1 MRSLNALAL
10 RRPRSVLIAWGAVI
24 LILSAIGLGAQ
35 NRLSTGSIV
44 PPGSESARTNQLDE
58 MGFGP
63 NDSLLILLKGPR
75 AQIERQGPVLVH
87 KLRQH
92 WSVLSPWDPG
102 HDSSRLR
109 PSATRALV
117 LLDLTAASVND
128 LEARL
133 EVVGGIVRHS
143 LAPPVSARMTG
154 FTAIKSAIRA
164 ETLHSAALAQLIS
177 IPILIV
183 VLLLVF
189 RAPIAAAVPGIIGV
203 GTVGAS
209 AGVISLLG
217 PSMELSA
224 LAVSTAAM
232 MGLALGVDYS
242 LLIVSRFREE
252 LAAKP
257 GVDNARAARTAAS
270 TAGRT
275 VLFAGAIL
283 LTTMIVA
290 VLLSPGDLL
299 LSVTIGVTTAV
310 VISMVSGTLVVPALL
325 LLLGGHIDRW
335 HIGSPVRRSTL
346 LPVLANFATRRA
358 LLILAASA
366 LALAALGALALGL
379 QTTALNV
386 RVLPASNPARRNVE
400 AVAKLVGYGYVTP
413 FEIALHT
420 PHGLITEPR
429 TLEAVDR
436 FQNQLLKDPGV
447 SSLIGPGALASNTG
461 SVLEVPRQLP
471 KLRKQAAKATSG
483 VARLRKGLRQASIG
497 ADQLREGAQ
506 QAQAGVARLGDGAGQ
521 LNAGAA
527 ALSRG
532 VHTAASDSRELA
544 QGESTAARGA
554 TKLRDGATAASNG
567 SQRLLQGVAVI
578 DADAADLEEGM
589 KKLTA
594 TLGADSGKAPSV
606 GPGLSAVDEQLH
618 AAWNALERMT
628 VGRGDADY
636 APALAAVANAT
647 AITSGINPATGAHS
661 ASALPSTMAQTSEG
675 MEALASEAR
684 DLSSTATE
692 LQNAVRQVRTG
703 AAALNHGL
711 SQLQHGQTQLS
722 SGLDHAAQRVGAA
735 QSQFGRLVAGAG
747 QLAAGTSQLSNGIGQ
762 LGAINRL
769 TTGDGELATRLA
781 QGYRDAAP
789 LAHGL
794 GRSTHTLDD
803 FPNLSGQLSG
813 GHMLLAGIQ
822 SADPAQRSQLSYV
835 LDIDGAGQDARM
847 FIFPTVYPTANASS
861 KLHDRLVRETAAFA
875 RRAGIE
881 AAVGGPGSY
890 FVDFQRV
897 VSAFIPRL
905 ILVLSL
911 LTFVLLVVVLRA
923 LPIPAVAIALN
934 LMIVAATFGL
944 LKVLFQGAHPL
955 IAGPGSI
962 DVTTAAGIFTI
973 LFALS
978 LDYQVFLL
986 TRMREGFLRAGDAD
1000 EAIRHGIAHTA
1011 RVVTGAAMIMAAV
1024 FLSFGASEFAIPRQL
1039 GIGLAIAVL
1048 LDALLLRLFML
1059 PAAMHLLGARGWWMP
1074 RWLDRALPHFDLEGD
1089 TDVEDDTDTHAA
1101 GLYAPAQATALN

>member
-1 MRSLNALAL
+1 VRSLTALAL
-10 RRPRSVLIAWGAVI
+10 RRPRSVLVAWGAIIIV
-24 LILSAIGLGAQ
+24 LAAIGLGAQ

-44 PPGSESARTNQLDE
+44 PPGSQSARTAVLDE
-58 MGFGP
+58 TGFGP
-63 NDSLLILLKGPR
+63 NDSLLILLEGPR
-75 AQIERQGPVLVH
+75 SQIERQGPTLVH
-87 KLRQH
+87 KLRRS
-92 WSVLSPWDPG
+92 WSLLSPWDPG
-102 HDSSRLR
+102 HQSSRLR

-117 LLDLTAASVND
+117 LLDLTARSVND

-133 EVVGGIVRHS
+133 EVIRGIVRHS
-143 LAPPVSARMTG
+143 LAPPVRAQITG

-164 ETLHSAALAQLIS
+164 ETLHSAAVAQLIS
-177 IPILIV
+177 IPILVV

-189 RAPIAAAVPGIIGV
+189 RAPLAAAVPGIIGV

-217 PSMELSA
+217 RSMELSA

-252 LAAKP
+252 LAAGP
-257 GVDNARAARTAAS
+257 DIDSAHAARTAAS

-283 LTTMIVA
+283 LTTMMVA

-310 VISMVSGTLVVPALL
+310 VISMVSGIVVVPALL
-325 LLLGGHIDRW
+325 LLFGSRIDRW
-335 HIGSPVRRSTL
+335 HLGSPVRHSRL
-346 LPVLANFATRRA
+346 LPALAAFAIRRA
-358 LLILAASA
+358 PAILAASV
-366 LALAALGALALGL
+366 LALAALGALALDL
-379 QTTALNV
+379 HTAALNV
-386 RVLPASNPARRNVE
+386 RVLPASNPARRNVT
-400 AVAKLVGYGYVTP
+400 AVSKLVGYGYVTP

-429 TLEAVDR
+429 TLDAVEH
-436 FQNQLLKDPGV
+436 FQSQLLKDPGV
-447 SSLIGPGALASNTG
+447 LSLIGPGALASNAG

-471 KLRKQAAKATSG
+471 TLRKQAARATSG
-483 VARLRKGLRQASIG
+483 IARLRKGLHQASVGAERLREGAHRARAGIARLGNG
-497 ADQLREGAQ
+497 ADQL
-506 QAQAGVARLGDGAGQ
+506 D
-521 LNAGAA
+521 AGAA

-532 VHTAASDSRELA
+532 VHTAAHDSRELA
-544 QGESTAARGA
+544 KGESSAARGA
-554 TKLRDGATAASNG
+554 AELRDGATTASSG
-567 SQRLLQGVAVI
+567 SRRLLQGVAVI
-578 DADAADLEEGM
+578 DAEAADLDEGM
-589 KKLTA
+589 HKLTA
-594 TLGADSGKAPSV
+594 TLSADSSKAPSIE
-606 GPGLSAVDEQLH
+606 PGLSAAEEQLH

-628 VGRGDADY
+628 VGRGDTAY
-636 APALAAVANAT
+636 ASLLTAVANAT
-647 AITSGINPATGAHS
+647 AITSGVDPATGAHT
-661 ASALPSTMAQTSEG
+661 ASALPSTLAQGSEA
-675 MEALASEAR
+675 MEGLASEAR
-684 DLSSTATE
+684 DLSGATTE
-692 LQNAVRQVRTG
+692 LQSAVRQVRKG
-703 AAALNHGL
+703 AMALDHGL
-711 SQLQHGQTQLS
+711 SRLQHGQSQLS
-722 SGLDHAAQRVGAA
+722 SGLDDAARRVGAA

-747 QLAAGTSQLSNGIGQ
+747 QLANGTSQLSSGIGR
-762 LGAINRL
+762 LGAIGRL
-769 TTGDGELATRLA
+769 ATGNGRLATRLA

-789 LAHGL
+789 LARGL
-794 GRSTHTLDD
+794 SRSTHTLDA
-803 FPNLSGQLSG
+803 FPDLNGQLG
-813 GHMLLAGIQ
+813 AGHMLLAGVQ
-822 SADPAQRSQLSYV
+822 SAEPARRSQLSYV

-847 FIFPTVYPTANASS
+847 FVFPRIDPTTNAFA
-861 KLHDRLVRETAAFA
+861 KMHDRIAHQTAAFA
-875 RRAGIE
+875 RRTDIE
-881 AAVGGPGSY
+881 AAIGGPGSY

-897 VSAFIPRL
+897 VSTFIPTL

-923 LPIPAVAIALN
+923 LLIPAVAIALN
-934 LMIVAATFGL
+934 LLIVAATFGL
-944 LKVLFQGAHPL
+944 LTMLFQGAHPL

-986 TRMREGFLRAGDAD
+986 TRMREGFLRSGDAD
-1000 EAIRHGIAHTA
+1000 SAIRHGIAHTA
-1011 RVVTGAAMIMAAV
+1011 RVVTGAAIIMAAV

-1074 RWLDRALPHFDLEGD
+1074 LWLDRVLPHFDLEGETEVEGAGSRRVGSRT
-1089 TDVEDDTDTHAA
+1089 TD
-1101 GLYAPAQATALN
+1101 QATA